1 VPTGFDVTSR
11 AMHRRLTITT
21 ESRHPIEFVDIT
33 DRLSALIE
41 EAGLKDGLALVF
53 TRHTTTGLLINEHE
67 PLLLDDLRRI
77 YENLAPAAA
86 AYAHDDPERRTV
98 NLTPNERRNGHSH
111 CRAVFLRSSETL
123 PVVDGALA
131 LGRWQRVFFVDFD
144 GGQRR
149 EVAVV
154 LLEFPG
160 T

>member
-1 VPTGFDVTSR
+1 MPTGSDVTSR
-11 AMHRRLTITT
+11 MMQRRLAITT
-21 ESRHPIEFVDIT
+21 ENRHSIEFLDIT

-67 PLLLDDLRRI
+67 PLLLDDLRRTF
-77 YENLAPAAA
+77 EKLAPGAA

-123 PVVDGALA
+123 QVLDGALA
-131 LGRWQRVFFVDFD
+131 LGRWQRVFLVDFD

-149 EVAVV
+149 EVSVT
-154 LLEFPG
+154 LLDLLG